1 MIYLISKE
9 QANDAVKRIN
19 ESKYSLE
26 TATEVALETLRE
38 NNERVSKD
46 VLQHNHSYGIIV
58 PHLGCKPAMAYLEAW
73 TFYKKGT
80 YRQDAD
86 MFVTKNAWGNIS
98 EKRVADGMVISEL

>member
-9 QANDAVKRIN
+9 QAKAAVKRIN

-26 TATEVALETLRE
+26 TATEVELEALRE

-46 VLQHNHSYGIIV
+46 ALQHDHSYGIIV
-58 PHLGCKPAMAYLEAW
+58 PHLGCKPAMAYLEVW

-80 YRQDAD
+80 YRQDTD
-86 MFVTKNAWGNIS
+86 VFVTKNAWSGIS
-98 EKRVADGMVISEL
+98 EKRVADGMVICEL